1 MLTFLKPKPVLKDLI
16 PVGYTDIHSHILFG
30 IDDGAKTVEDSNFLM
45 ESLVNL
51 GFSKCITTPH
61 TIEHVWDNT
70 AESILA
76 RKEELKNLSPLLTTK
91 LQLSAASEYMI
102 NDAFI
107 TLFQEGKLLTLQD
120 RYVLVEISYMSPPLH
135 LLETLF
141 QLQLAGYVPVLA
153 HPERYSYF
161 HHNFEEYEKLKKAGC
176 LFQLNLLSTVGYYGP
191 EVAAASE
198 KLLKKGLIDFTGS
211 DVHHKNHISAFSDK
225 VRIKEIQALTEAM
238 RNNDF
243 FK

>member
-1 MLTFLKPKPVLKDLI
+1 MLSFFKSKPALKELI
-16 PVGYTDIHSHILFG
+16 PQGYVDIHSHILFG
-30 IDDGAKTVEDSNFLM
+30 IDDGAKTLDDSNFLM
-45 ESLVNL
+45 EALV
-51 GFSKCITTPH
+51 GFGFGKCITTPH

-70 AESILA
+70 PTGITEK
-76 RKEELKNLSPLLTTK
+76 KEELYEKSPILTSQ
-91 LQLSAASEYMI
+91 LQLEAASEYMI
-102 NDAFI
+102 N
-107 TLFQEGKLLTLQD
+107 EGFVKLYENHELLTLKGN
-120 RYVLVEISYMSPPLH
+120 YILVEISYMNPPLG
-135 LLETLF
+135 LFEILF
-141 QLQLAGYVPVLA
+141 QLQLAGYTPILA
-153 HPERYSYF
+153 HPERYGYF

-191 EVAAASE
+191 DVAAVAE